1 MTVFATR
8 AKPRRNAIA
17 VAEERLWLSYYRRA
31 GHDPSIAAEVLL
43 QLDTD
48 AEAKRE
54 HLALYLSCRESL
66 RLHQVRQARNERI
79 GQFVRWLL
87 GGLFLRAPAA
97 TRRTLGRGSDLAV
110 ACLPETS
117 VEPATVQVK
126 KLTKDPKV
134 RASRAAYKPSSATEA
149 PAAQSSPENMP
160 RAAQAGG

>member
-31 GHDPSIAAEVLL
+31 GHDPSIAAEVLM

-97 TRRTLGRGSDLAV
+97 ARSAEAAISPSRACRR
-110 ACLPETS
+110 
-117 VEPATVQVK
+117 
-126 KLTKDPKV
+126 
-134 RASRAAYKPSSATEA
+134 RASSLRRCRSRS
-149 PAAQSSPENMP
+149 
-160 RAAQAGG
+160 